1 MKKFVCI
8 LTAALMLFTLTACGN
23 SSADKSDDVK
33 NSTSPRAQEA
43 TDSKQ
48 VDNSKALVV
57 YFSATGSTKR
67 VAETIAAETGAD
79 LFEITPSDPYTSDDL
94 NYNDENSRVY
104 REHDDPQRNV
114 KLSVNTP
121 DNWESYDTV
130 YLGYP
135 IWWGEAAWPTE
146 SFVSANDFSGKTVIP
161 FCTSASSG
169 AGSSAEDLPIKAN
182 GGIPKECKRFS
193 SSVGENEV
201 KQWVAE
207 LKS

>member
-1 MKKFVCI
+1 MKKFVCV
-8 LTAALMLFTLTACGN
+8 LTAALMLFALTACG
-23 SSADKSDDVK
+23 SSQTDESDDVK
-33 NSTSPRAQEA
+33 SSTASPTQKA

-114 KLSVNTP
+114 KLAVNTP

-146 SFVSANDFSGKTVIP
+146 SFVSANDFSGKTVYP

-169 AGSSAEDLPIKAN
+169 AGNSAENLAIKAN
-182 GGIPKECKRFS
+182 GGTLKECKRFS
-193 SSVGENEV
+193 SGAGEDEV
-201 KQWVAE
+201 MQWVD
-207 LKS
+207 KNS